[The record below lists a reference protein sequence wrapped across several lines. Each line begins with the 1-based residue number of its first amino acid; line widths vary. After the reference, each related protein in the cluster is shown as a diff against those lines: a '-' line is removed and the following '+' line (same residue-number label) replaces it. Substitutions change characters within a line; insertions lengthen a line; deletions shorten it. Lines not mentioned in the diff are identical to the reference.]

1 MPKAAIKKPIVKT
14 PKSRSNNP
22 ILTTLESLKGYP
34 PSLKIYKIPASHC
47 YWVRYYDG
55 IRITRSTKTTNK
67 TEAIK
72 FSKEFFNQLLYN
84 KINGINH
91 IKAKK
96 LTTFMQCVEGVIK
109 EDELAARRDELSES
123 YAKTQKQVLRKY
135 IADFFKDY
143 AIEDIDYPAL
153 NSFKSYLYDK
163 DLKTAT
169 IKVQF
174 AGLNKLFKYSEIH
187 KFIKT
192 RPHFPKIKQEDDA
205 RPPFN
210 EREYI
215 LLRKTARSLVDKTFE
230 LRAESGKKLRNVG
243 ITEEISW
250 LIGFMAYA
258 FIRPTDIKT
267 IQHKH
272 LEIRQKQYS
281 YLWMPIPETKRHG
294 KAIVSMPKAV
304 YFYNKIIELRQKQGI
319 AIKPDDYLFQ
329 PQHLN
334 RVTAYRNLARQ
345 FDMILEAADLKI
357 GDKGINRSIYSMR
370 HTSLLFAAKRNTS
383 ISRDALASNARTS
396 TLMLEKHYLSTL
408 ENEDLANA
416 LHARDSHKKVK

>member
-1 MPKAAIKKPIVKT
+1 
-14 PKSRSNNP
+14 
-22 ILTTLESLKGYP
+22 
-34 PSLKIYKIPASHC
+34 
-47 YWVRYYDG
+47 
-55 IRITRSTKTTNK
+55 
-67 TEAIK
+67 
-72 FSKEFFNQLLYN
+72 
-84 KINGINH
+84 
-91 IKAKK
+91 
-96 LTTFMQCVEGVIK
+96 
-109 EDELAARRDELSES
+109 
-123 YAKTQKQVLRKY
+123 
-135 IADFFKDY
+135 
-143 AIEDIDYPAL
+143 
-153 NSFKSYLYDK
+153 
-163 DLKTAT
+163 
-169 IKVQF
+169 
-174 AGLNKLFKYSEIH
+174 
-187 KFIKT
+187 
-192 RPHFPKIKQEDDA
+192 
-205 RPPFN
+205 
-210 EREYI
+210 
-215 LLRKTARSLVDKTFE
+215 
-230 LRAESGKKLRNVG
+230 
-243 ITEEISW
+243 
-250 LIGFMAYA
+250 MAYT

-345 FDMILEAADLKI
+345 FDMILEAANLKI

>member
-22 ILTTLESLKGYP
+22 ILATLESLKGYP
-34 PSLKIYKIPASHC
+34 PSLKIYKIPASHF

-109 EDELAARRDELSES
+109 EDELAARRDEFSES

-174 AGLNKLFKYSEIH
+174 AGLNKIFKYAEIH

-345 FDMILEAADLKI
+345 FDIILEAANLKI